1 MVLTGVQR
9 CVVRGAGL
17 LSRSLV
23 NALGTVVPLQGRD
36 LDTITGQT
44 QIGTFGVHE
53 VKPGQ
58 VLVDQGGAKQPTFK
72 G

>member
-1 MVLTGVQR
+1 MALTGVQR

-23 NALGTVVPLQGRD
+23 NFIGTVVPLQGRD

-44 QIGTFGVHE
+44 QIGTFG
-53 VKPGQ
+53 
-58 VLVDQGGAKQPTFK
+58 A
-72 G
+72 

>member
-1 MVLTGVQR
+1 MALTGVQR

-23 NALGTVVPLQGRD
+23 NSIGTVVPLQGRD

-44 QIGTFGVHE
+44 QIGTFGAHE
-53 VKPGQ
+53 VQPRQ